1 MQKTALSI
9 VYEGVALQLQRNM
22 VIDTLFVNT
31 YTIDLI
37 LKHRHPDRLQNFSR
51 YMSSI
56 IQFVAELLLIIPN
69 FVGQLKVK
77 PLHQDTTNITFIC
90 PHAHLRIFISKVGS
104 YRERWHK
111 VDIVSTHGLQ
121 SAYPRMWEKKSYMTC
136 VVIGDESTFRSAGLF
151 LQREREREVWG
162 GSFET
167 QIVSG
172 TNPSEASKCL
182 GF

>member
-77 PLHQDTTNITFIC
+77 QLHQDTTNITFIC
-90 PHAHLRIFISKVGS
+90 PHAHLRILFQRLGVTEKGGIKSISSQPTVCSPRIHVCGGKIVYDMRS
-104 YRERWHK
+104 YWR
-111 VDIVSTHGLQ
+111 
-121 SAYPRMWEKKSYMTC
+121 
-136 VVIGDESTFRSAGLF
+136 
-151 LQREREREVWG
+151 
-162 GSFET
+162 
-167 QIVSG
+167 
-172 TNPSEASKCL
+172 
-182 GF
+182 